1 VPFCR
6 AQYGSAK
13 YTSQPSRRSIV
24 RQFGI
29 FKPHGVQAICS
40 GDQVALSF
48 SFMYSIVACDRNI
61 PLFFFLLHLIV

>member
-1 VPFCR
+1 L
-6 AQYGSAK
+6 
-13 YTSQPSRRSIV
+13 QPSRRSIV

-48 SFMYSIVACDRNI
+48 SFLYSIVACDRNI